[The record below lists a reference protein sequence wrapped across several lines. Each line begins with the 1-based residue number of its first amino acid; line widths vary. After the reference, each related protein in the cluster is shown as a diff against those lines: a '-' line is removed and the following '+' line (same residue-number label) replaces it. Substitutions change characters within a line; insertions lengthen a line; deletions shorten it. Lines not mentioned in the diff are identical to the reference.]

1 MSIWFLG
8 RAQTYSLGSSLTTSW
23 TYSGVL
29 DVYLNLGCCVVF
41 RVLVSGLV
49 ISCISRTLM
58 QFLIVSIFL
67 KRASLSY
74 KPRNTTKNQQTNQST
89 NQPTN
94 PEPTNQPTVKQTNK
108 PTNQQTNKPTNH
120 QTNQHTNQ
128 PTNQH
133 TNQPTNQ
140 QTNQPTNQ
148 LLQPGDATPTRMGQ
162 FLNRQI
168 YSIYYYNNILNMIV
182 GLATYQTLN
191 IRLMQTYLFICIHV
205 TLCMWGIW
213 ETAKLDFDTIYCQG
227 FSFLAQGPC
236 QWPLFHW
243 APGWYNMI
251 C

>member
-74 KPRNTTKNQQTNQST
+74 KPRNATKNQQTNQST

-148 LLQPGDATPTRMGQ
+148 LLQPGDATPTRMDQ
-162 FLNRQI
+162 FLNRQLKYIVYTTIII
-168 YSIYYYNNILNMIV
+168 Y
-182 GLATYQTLN
+182 
-191 IRLMQTYLFICIHV
+191 
-205 TLCMWGIW
+205 
-213 ETAKLDFDTIYCQG
+213 
-227 FSFLAQGPC
+227 
-236 QWPLFHW
+236 
-243 APGWYNMI
+243 
-251 C
+251 

>member
-1 MSIWFLG
+1 MVLGLYFKVLDLYLTSWMSIWFLG

-74 KPRNTTKNQQTNQST
+74 KPRNATKNQQTNQST

-108 PTNQQTNKPTNH
+108 PTNQQTNKPTN
-120 QTNQHTNQ
+120 Q
-128 PTNQH
+128 PTNCYSLAMRRQQEW
-133 TNQPTNQ
+133 TNSSTGN
-140 QTNQPTNQ
+140 
-148 LLQPGDATPTRMGQ
+148 
-162 FLNRQI
+162 
-168 YSIYYYNNILNMIV
+168 
-182 GLATYQTLN
+182 
-191 IRLMQTYLFICIHV
+191 
-205 TLCMWGIW
+205 
-213 ETAKLDFDTIYCQG
+213 
-227 FSFLAQGPC
+227 
-236 QWPLFHW
+236 
-243 APGWYNMI
+243 
-251 C
+251 

>member
-1 MSIWFLG
+1 MYI
-8 RAQTYSLGSSLTTSW
+8 
-23 TYSGVL
+23 
-29 DVYLNLGCCVVF
+29 LGCCVVF
-41 RVLVSGLV
+41 RVLANGLV
-49 ISCISRTLM
+49 ISCISCTLM
-58 QFLIVSIFL
+58 QFLVVSIFL

-74 KPRNTTKNQQTNQST
+74 KPRNTTKKQQTNQST

-94 PEPTNQPTVKQTNK
+94 PEPTNQPTVKPTNK

-168 YSIYYYNNILNMIV
+168 YSIYYYSNILNMIV
-182 GLATYQTLN
+182 GLATDQTLN

-213 ETAKLDFDTIYCQG
+213 ETAKLYFDTIYSQG